1 MAKYTQAIHRLVP
14 TNCLSVFDLFLEL
27 ALKVL
32 RRRCKS
38 SHRRCSIKKAVLKN
52 FAKFTGKHISQSL
65 FFNLWVAASKDI
77 IRRTKKGSPF
87 Y

>member
-1 MAKYTQAIHRLVP
+1 MAKHTQAIRRLVP

-27 ALKVL
+27 TLKVL

-52 FAKFTGKHISQSL
+52 FAKFTGKHLSQSL
-65 FFNLWVAASKDI
+65 FFNLWVTASKDT
-77 IRRTKKGSPF
+77 IRRTKKVSPF